1 MAVIELGCV
10 TRPVRAWQV
19 PLPAPTPYLV
29 PQLSSART
37 SLRLQ
42 HLHPGVSRLLMAD
55 NTSGID
61 CCPIG
66 AGVGG
71 EMTTDNYLDNS
82 PGTEHSAQVAH
93 TIISGVDFANV
104 CG

>member
-1 MAVIELGCV
+1 
-10 TRPVRAWQV
+10 
-19 PLPAPTPYLV
+19 
-29 PQLSSART
+29 
-37 SLRLQ
+37 
-42 HLHPGVSRLLMAD
+42 MAD

-82 PGTEHSAQVAH
+82 PGTEHSAQVAR